1 MSGWVG
7 VNGRGKGEWQG
18 GVARREGQREEGRK
32 GELIEGE
39 LQIDKGAYY
48 NFSQQIISCL
58 LPLLIVDLS
67 NGDLQI
73 TSKMIRDESTDESR
87 IEISFTLS
95 QEGCSDNGARPVRM
109 EQHVG
114 KIIWTM
120 SNGTAVNYT
129 VVHNS
134 SKRYH

>member
-1 MSGWVG
+1 MLDW
-7 VNGRGKGEWQG
+7 
-18 GVARREGQREEGRK
+18 
-32 GELIEGE
+32 E
-39 LQIDKGAYY
+39 LQIGKEPTK
-48 NFSQQIISCL
+48 NFSQRRSQIISCL

-67 NGDLQI
+67 NGDFQI